1 MGPPTDSEGVNRE
14 ASLTAARAP
23 RQTPVTVVT
32 GFLGSGK
39 TTLIARLLRHP
50 GLENTAVIVNEFGEV
65 GLDHMLMERLDGD
78 VVLLPQG
85 CVCCMVDGTVAGTL
99 EGLDTRRILGEI
111 PMFDRVII
119 ETTGLANPAPVL
131 QTLLDRKVLL
141 RGYTP
146 GLVVT
151 TVDARHGLDTL
162 LRHPE
167 AVQQVAMAD
176 RLLLTKPDLET
187 GTALRDQL
195 AELNP
200 HARLTPVLH
209 GDIDPREII
218 RASADDLGLLLP
230 VPRRGRFAATA
241 GHANRISTVSLVLA
255 NEVEF
260 ADLADFLGALAETFG
275 ANLLRAKGIV
285 RIRGEERPL
294 AVHGVQHT
302 FHPPTRLARW
312 PDGLKHPTLV
322 LIIADA
328 DTAQVY
334 DAAHEFGLMPTL
346 SETTREIAH
355 VL

>member
-1 MGPPTDSEGVNRE
+1 MGLAGDSDRSTDEGGMSAV
-14 ASLTAARAP
+14 AP
-23 RQTPVTVVT
+23 RQTPVSVVT

-39 TTLIARLLRHP
+39 TTLIARLLKHP

-85 CVCCMVDGTVAGTL
+85 CLCCMVDGTVAGTL
-99 EGLDTRRILGEI
+99 EGLDTRRITGDI
-111 PMFDRVII
+111 PHFDRVII

-146 GLVVT
+146 GLVIT

-162 LRHPE
+162 RRHPE

-187 GTALRDQL
+187 DKALRDYL
-195 AELNP
+195 FDLNP
-200 HARLTPVLH
+200 NARLIEVLN
-209 GDIDPREII
+209 GEIDPNEIVQ
-218 RASADDLGLLLP
+218 ASSDDLGLLAP
-230 VPRRGRFAATA
+230 VKRRSRFAATD
-241 GHANRISTVSLVLA
+241 GHANRIATVSLVLA
-255 NEVEF
+255 EEVEF

-285 RIRGEERPL
+285 RIRGEARPL

-312 PDGLKHPTLV
+312 PAGLDHPTLV
-322 LIIADA
+322 LIVADSE
-328 DTAQVY
+328 TAQIY
-334 DAAHEFGLMPTL
+334 DAAREFGLMPPL
-346 SETTREIAH
+346 NEKKREAAH

>member
-1 MGPPTDSEGVNRE
+1 MS
-14 ASLTAARAP
+14 AAAP
-23 RQTPVTVVT
+23 RQTPVSVVT

-85 CVCCMVDGTVAGTL
+85 CLCCMVDGTVAGTL
-99 EGLDTRRILGEI
+99 EGLDTRRIIGEI
-111 PMFDRVII
+111 PYFDRVII

-146 GLVVT
+146 GLVIA

-162 LRHPE
+162 RRHPE

-187 GTALRDQL
+187 DDGLREYLFD
-195 AELNP
+195 LNP
-200 HARLTPVLH
+200 NARLIEVLN
-209 GDIDPREII
+209 GEIDPYEIVQ
-218 RASADDLGLLLP
+218 ASSDDLGLLAP
-230 VPRRGRFAATA
+230 VKRRGRFAATD
-241 GHANRISTVSLVLA
+241 GHANRIATVSLVLA
-255 NEVEF
+255 EEVEF

-285 RIRGEERPL
+285 RIRGEARPL

-312 PDGLKHPTLV
+312 PAGLEHPTLV

-334 DAAHEFGLMPTL
+334 DAAHEFGLMPPL
-346 SETTREIAH
+346 NENKREAAH

>member
-1 MGPPTDSEGVNRE
+1 MMRLADSAPP
-14 ASLTAARAP
+14 AAAQAP
-23 RQTPVTVVT
+23 QQTPVTVIT

-39 TTLIARLLRHP
+39 TTLISRLLRHP

-85 CVCCMVDGTVAGTL
+85 CLCCMVDGTVSGTL

-151 TVDARHGLDTL
+151 TVDALHGMDALR
-162 LRHPE
+162 RHPE

-176 RLLLTKPDLET
+176 RLLLTKPDLEA
-187 GTALRDQL
+187 GSALREQL
-195 AELNP
+195 FELNR
-200 HARLTPVLH
+200 HARLIQVLN
-209 GDIDPREII
+209 GEIDPNEIVG
-218 RASADDLGLLLP
+218 AAADDLGLLSPARL
-230 VPRRGRFAATA
+230 RGRFAATA
-241 GHANRISTVSLVLA
+241 GHANRISSVSLELA
-255 NEVEF
+255 EEVEF
-260 ADLADFLGALAETFG
+260 VDLADFLGAMAETFG

-285 RIRGEERPL
+285 RIRGENRPL

-302 FHPPTRLARW
+302 FHPPTRLAAW
-312 PDGLKHPTLV
+312 PAGLKHSTLV

-328 DTAQVY
+328 DPAQIY
-334 DAAHEFGLMPTL
+334 DAAVEFGLMPTL
-346 SETTREIAH
+346 SEQKKEVHH
-355 VL
+355 VV

>member
-1 MGPPTDSEGVNRE
+1 MSP
-14 ASLTAARAP
+14 
-23 RQTPVTVVT
+23 QTPVTVVT

-39 TTLIARLLRHP
+39 TTMISRLLRHP

-85 CVCCMVDGTVAGTL
+85 CLCCMVDGTVAGTL
-99 EGLDTRRILGEI
+99 EGLDTRRILGEV

-151 TVDARHGLDTL
+151 TVDAAHGLETL
-162 LRHPE
+162 QRHPE

-176 RLLLTKPDLET
+176 RLLLTKPDLES
-187 GTALRDQL
+187 GTALRDML

-200 HARLTPVLH
+200 NARLTTVLN
-209 GDIDPREII
+209 GEIDPKEILH
-218 RASADDLGLLLP
+218 ASADDLGLLTPKL
-230 VPRRGRFAATA
+230 RRGRFAATG
-241 GHANRISTVSLVLA
+241 GHTSRITTVSLQLA
-255 NEVEF
+255 DEVEF
-260 ADLADFLGALAETFG
+260 TDLADYLGALAETFG

-302 FHPPTRLARW
+302 FHPPTRLAAW
-312 PDGLKHPTLV
+312 PAGLAHSTLV
-322 LIIADA
+322 LIIADGDA
-328 DTAQVY
+328 DQVR
-334 DAAHEFGLMPTL
+334 DAAHEFGLMP
-346 SETTREIAH
+346 SVSNQEREIQH
-355 VL
+355 VV